1 MAGAKETIHI
11 EVTGNS
17 AELAA
22 ALKKAGI
29 EFKQFGQEGEKA
41 GQAGQ
46 KAGMGARDI
55 IKGLAGFAIVQ
66 QSAQMLKEFAVES
79 FKAAAQAEALGQAT
93 DNLAKGIGESGDA
106 MVSAIQQASGQTISQ
121 LGAMQAA
128 NKAMMFGLVENK
140 GQMAELTQI
149 AITLGAAMG
158 QDATKSIDDLTT
170 ALGRQSPMILDNLGI
185 TLKLEEAYQ
194 IYAAQLGK
202 TVEQLTEQEKKQA
215 FVNAAL
221 EKGKERVAQLG
232 DATTGAAADSQRL
245 SAAWSDFQ
253 VAFGGL
259 LTQMS
264 GGINI
269 ATQFIRALERGANSW
284 AWIIDTNAAL
294 KDADNTMARF
304 VGGSL
309 EGMVAAA
316 IPGGAAILNLS
327 NALTTTADAAE
338 QNAVA
343 HQNSAAAMDL
353 AGAKAQFQAAMAE
366 KAEQAQRAQSAE
378 AERWAGIAQAGTQ
391 ILDELAQGHTMT
403 ALETERYAEAQ
414 EKAAQAEAER
424 QQMMQGLAGAAA
436 NYFLSIK
443 DLQDQNIQGEA
454 SYHANIASMRA
465 DAQADI
471 TAKETELSEKLAEIE
486 QQRQEKLHWVL
497 TGAHERTQAEND
509 AALAHWN
516 EHFDQLVN
524 DTTAK
529 YGEQTTAMEQALADQ
544 EAKAAAARAKEQ
556 AAYEQHLE
564 ELKLKTALGVLETTG
579 QLEQLT
585 GGLATSASDAVA
597 LIQAGI
603 IPVTQE
609 MAMAIQGSLGELA
622 TQSEQASATA
632 AANQDVLKQ
641 ALEGTLE
648 PATALQTGLG
658 LIGSDRSGIDNM
670 LPAMDELKVKS
681 AEVEAS
687 VAGVNAALAGL
698 GGGGG
703 MSAEG
708 GQGAGGEGAAPGE
721 GMGGG
726 GGGLE
731 GLVSAAGELSAM
743 FGQTLPEAT
752 MVFTE
757 AHTAMSELMWEELA
771 LTLESVVLLDT
782 QWLLMI
788 EETIPTLQNT
798 GLAATTALTGGFNQ
812 VKAASEMASNVT
824 ESGFNRASD
833 VLRKLPDDLSEIV
846 EWLDKVTSSAQRAA
860 GALNN
865 MRSSSSS
872 SGIGGRAAGGPVEA
886 GRAYVVGERGPE
898 LFVAP
903 AGGVIVPNHA
913 LMFGNGGDSPLDFG
927 GGGNSQQLIIQNVNI
942 YESSDPRRAFE
953 AIKQEAERRGYKFSR
968 N

>member
-11 EVTGNS
+11 AVTGNS
-17 AELAA
+17 AELVA

-93 DNLAKGIGESGDA
+93 DNLARGIGESGDA

-264 GGINI
+264 GGMN
-269 ATQFIRALERGANSW
+269 TLTEFIRKLEQGAI
-284 AWIIDTNAAL
+284 AWQGVFANFDTIQKAQFEMAKQNDQLGIFEKLAVVAAEQEAAL
-294 KDADNTMARF
+294 AQ
-304 VGGSL
+304 
-309 EGMVAAA
+309 
-316 IPGGAAILNLS
+316 
-327 NALTTTADAAE
+327 AAE

-378 AERWAGIAQAGTQ
+378 AERWTGIAQANKQT
-391 ILDELAQGHTMT
+391 LDELAQGHTMT
-403 ALETERYAEAQ
+403 AMETERYAEAQ

-424 QQMMQGLAGAAA
+424 QQMMQGLRSTAA

-486 QQRQEKLHWVL
+486 EKRQEKLHWVL

-609 MAMAIQGSLGELA
+609 MALAIQGSLGALA

-670 LPAMDELKVKS
+670 LPAMDELKTKS

-687 VAGVNAALAGL
+687 VTAVNTALAGI
-698 GGGGG
+698 GGGGSG
-703 MSAEG
+703 SMSAEG
-708 GQGAGGEGAAPGE
+708 GRGAGGEGAAPGE

-743 FGQTLPEAT
+743 LGQTLPEAT
-752 MVFTE
+752 MIFTE

-872 SGIGGRAAGGPVEA
+872 SGIGGRATGGPVEA

-903 AGGVIVPNHA
+903 ANGVIVPNHA
-913 LMFGNGGDSPLDFG
+913 LMVDNGGSPLDFG
-927 GGGNSQQLIIQNVNI
+927 SGGGNSQQLIIQNVNI